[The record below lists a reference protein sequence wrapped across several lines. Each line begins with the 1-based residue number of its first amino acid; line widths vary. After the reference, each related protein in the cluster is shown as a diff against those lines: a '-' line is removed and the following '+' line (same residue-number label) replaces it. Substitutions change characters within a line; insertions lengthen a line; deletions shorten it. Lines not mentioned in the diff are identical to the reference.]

1 MTTYYNHQK
10 IEKKWQAKW
19 DQLEINRVENGKGKK
34 KYILGMFPYPSGD
47 GLHVGHPEGYT
58 ATDIASRYY
67 RFQGFN
73 VLQPMGWDS
82 FGLPAENF
90 AIKEGVHPRE
100 KTKENIKTFKRQIK
114 SLGFSYDWSREV
126 NTSSPDYYKWTQWL
140 FLKLY
145 EKDLAYK
152 KKAPVNWCDSCK
164 TVLAN
169 EQVVQG
175 KCERCENDVIQKDL
189 NQWFFKTTEYVEEL
203 LEKIDGLDW
212 SQALKTTQKNWI
224 GKSEGARLKFKVLT
238 TDDQIEV
245 FTTRPDTLFGAT
257 YMVLAPEHE
266 LVNKLKGNIE
276 NFKEVEKYI
285 EKSKSKSNLERTD
298 LNKEKSGIKLKG
310 LIAINP
316 ANDKEI
322 PIYIADY
329 VLTNYG
335 TGAIMAVP
343 AHDERD
349 YEFAKKY
356 NLEIIDVIKSDD
368 NKEELFTGDG
378 ILINSDKFDGLTSSE
393 AIKKITNKVD
403 GYLETQYK
411 IRDWLV
417 SRQRYWGS
425 PIPIIYCDACGT
437 VPVPEKNLPV
447 ILPDDVDFK
456 PTGQSPLVDSKTFH
470 DVKCPKCG
478 DKAKRE
484 VDTMDTFVCSSWYF
498 LRYCDASNNKEPFSK
513 KSLKYWLPVDLYI
526 GGMEHAVGHLI
537 YSRFITKFLRDQGY
551 LNFDEPFTKI
561 RNQGLIL
568 AEDSRK
574 MSKRWGNVI
583 NPDEV
588 IEKYGA
594 DTLRLYEMF
603 MGPLEDSKPWN
614 KRGIIGIRRFL
625 EKVYKYSTNLKEAD
639 KDDEEVTKILH
650 KTIKKVTE
658 DIENLSFNTAIA
670 SMMEFMNTV
679 TKLNI
684 TKDSLN
690 KFLILLAPFAPH
702 ICEEINEEIG
712 NKETIFNNKWP
723 KYDEKLII
731 DDKITIAIQVNGK
744 LRDTI
749 IVNRGISEKD
759 IKKQALDLPKIKK
772 FIDGNE
778 IKKFIYVPNKLINL
792 VV

>member
-1 MTTYYNHQK
+1 
-10 IEKKWQAKW
+10 
-19 DQLEINRVENGKGKK
+19 
-34 KYILGMFPYPSGD
+34 
-47 GLHVGHPEGYT
+47 
-58 ATDIASRYY
+58 
-67 RFQGFN
+67 
-73 VLQPMGWDS
+73 
-82 FGLPAENF
+82 
-90 AIKEGVHPRE
+90 
-100 KTKENIKTFKRQIK
+100 
-114 SLGFSYDWSREV
+114 
-126 NTSSPDYYKWTQWL
+126 YKWTQWL

-498 LRYCDASNNKEPFSK
+498 LRYCDASNNKDPFSK

-583 NPDEV
+583 NPDDVVDEF
-588 IEKYGA
+588 GA
-594 DTLRLYEMF
+594 DTLRMYEMF